1 MTEDDPNSNSSFVPE
16 PEDNRKPRWGPAHK
30 GAQELAGL
38 YSRGASLDY
47 FILRIGSLRGL

>member
-38 YSRGASLDY
+38 YSRGTPLD
-47 FILRIGSLRGL
+47 